1 MNESSQVA
9 EQVVHITLNGL
20 EIAIRLTGVA
30 AKNIGALLVAAL
42 SQKNQTMGKTQLVN
56 MLRSGKPLKVF
67 SIQQKELKL
76 FAQQARRYGILY
88 TVLKE
93 RTANSPLSN
102 IDIIVREED
111 GARLQ
116 RIVER
121 FGLGKVDRTS
131 VVNESQR
138 DIPSSNRSPEE
149 IDDRSGSRR
158 YNDNSTYYDRYGGIS
173 GKDPS
178 LPETEKSPLS
188 GQSSEQSSR
197 GVNKGY
203 RGMSDERKPSV
214 RETIG
219 KYEKQRQKLKNKQF
233 EIENFIS
240 EQFQNSAKSFNKE
253 R

>member
-121 FGLGKVDRTS
+121 FGL
-131 VVNESQR
+131 NESQR